1 MDMEDEMDVEK
12 DDEEKDEEKGAMEE
26 KTNDEELDSNSRSS
40 GGEPATLTTR
50 PRSSKQMCRSVE

>member
-1 MDMEDEMDVEK
+1 MDVEK